1 MSNDNKGLTTLQ
13 WLQRPW
19 ALLVTL
25 VAVGA
30 LAFAGCGGDDDSSG
44 GGGGGGDAAGG
55 LQKGTFTIGWAA
67 DRTEYL
73 SFVDEPV
80 QKGMEVAVDEIN
92 AAGGIDGKLK
102 IKLDIRDM
110 KADPAL
116 GATVVQELVENDAKF
131 IVTTCDTDVSLPG
144 AQIAAKNELPVMSS
158 CGADALGPAKVPNG
172 FGFLN
177 VPGSLSQGAALAEF
191 ATKEGHKKAY
201 IHLSKDEGY
210 TQTLAEAF
218 AARFKD
224 LGGEIVGES
233 RFNIGDTNYRVTAT
247 KMANSDADVIMTNTF
262 PPDSTALLKD
272 LERVGNDKP
281 ILLVD
286 GNDTPVIWEGGP
298 QLEHATM
305 TTYGGH
311 RGEGSGIAEFN
322 KRYEQ
327 MFDGPP
333 ESLQTAL
340 GYDLVKVVA
349 AAVTAAGSTDGPKI
363 RDALSNLENVPGA
376 TGPITYKNSPVGQGL
391 PKKLY
396 AIVKFD
402 LANRK
407 FIVEDNVFPESIPDP
422 E

>member
-1 MSNDNKGLTTLQ
+1 MSKDGKGLTMLQ
-13 WLQRPW
+13 KLRRAGA
-19 ALLVTL
+19 ALPALM
-25 VAVGA
+25 VAAA
-30 LAFAGCGGDDDSSG
+30 LAAGGCGDDGDDG
-44 GGGGGGDAAGG
+44 GGGGGGGGGG
-55 LQKGTFTIGWAA
+55 LQQGDTYTIGWAA

-80 QKGMEVAVDEIN
+80 QKGMEVAVKQIN
-92 AAGGIDGKLK
+92 SKGGIDGKAK

-116 GATVVQELVENDAKF
+116 GATVVQELVEAGADF

-144 AQIAAKNELPVMSS
+144 AQIAAKNSIPVMSS
-158 CGADALGPAKVPNG
+158 CGADAAGPAKVPDG

-177 VPGSLSQGAALAEF
+177 VPGTLSQGAALAEY
-191 ATKEGHKKAY
+191 ADKEGFRTAY

-218 AARFKD
+218 ASRLRD

-233 RFNIGDTNYRVTAT
+233 RFNIGDTNFRVTAT
-247 KMANSDADVIMTNTF
+247 KMVNSDADVIMTNTF

-281 ILLVD
+281 LLLVD
-286 GNDTPVIWEGGP
+286 GNDTPVIWESGP
-298 QLEHATM
+298 QLDLATM
-305 TTYGGH
+305 TTYGGD

-322 KRYEQ
+322 ARYEEQ
-327 MFDGPP
+327 FGGPP

-340 GYDLVKVVA
+340 GYDLIKVVE
-349 AAVTAAGSTDGPKI
+349 AAVTQAGSTDGTQV
-363 RDALSNLENVPGA
+363 RDALANLENVEGA
-376 TGPITYKNSPVGQGL
+376 TGPITYKDSPVGQGL

-396 AIVKFD
+396 AIVKFKRD
-402 LANRK
+402 DRE
-407 FIVEDNVFPESIPDP
+407 FIVEENVFPESIPQP

>member
-1 MSNDNKGLTTLQ
+1 MSSDRKGVTIRSRWRL
-13 WLQRPW
+13 P
-19 ALLVTL
+19 ALLAL
-25 VAVGA
+25 LIAVAA
-30 LAFAGCGGDDDSSG
+30 LAAAGCGNDDDD
-44 GGGGGGDAAGG
+44 GGGGDAGGGDSGAG
-55 LQKGTFTIGWAA
+55 LQKGTYMIGWAA

-92 AAGGIDGKLK
+92 AAGGIGGKLK
-102 IKLDIRDM
+102 IELDIRDM

-116 GATVVQELVENDAKF
+116 GATVVQELVEADANF

-144 AQIAAKNELPVMSS
+144 AQIAAQNQLPVMSS
-158 CGADALGPAKVPNG
+158 CGADALGPAKVPEG

-177 VPGSLSQGAALAEF
+177 VPGTLSQGAALAEY
-191 ATKEGHKKAY
+191 ANGEGHKSAY

-218 AARFKD
+218 AARFED
-224 LGGEIVGES
+224 LGGQVVGES

-272 LERVGNDKP
+272 LERVDNDKP
-281 ILLVD
+281 LLLVD

-298 QLEHATM
+298 QLELATM
-305 TTYGGH
+305 TTYGGD

-322 KRYEQ
+322 KLYEDK
-327 MFDGPP
+327 FGGPP

-340 GYDLVKVVA
+340 GYDLIKV
-349 AAVTAAGSTDGPKI
+349 VTAAVEAAGTTDGPAV
-363 RDALSNLENVPGA
+363 RDALHNLENVEGA
-376 TGPITYKNSPVGQGL
+376 TGPITYKDSPVGKGL

-402 LANRK
+402 LANK
-407 FIVEDNVFPESIPDP
+407 QFIVEDNVFPESIP
-422 E
+422 EAE